1 MNHELVFQAHTI
13 VAVGDLNPAIFQP
26 GWFAAEG
33 LITHEEAQ
41 AARVEMISAQAAL
54 FQVDWLNLQV
64 LPDRLVAATENE
76 AFYRHLLDLVAATF
90 SKLIH
95 TPIRALGINYS
106 GHYRLQDA
114 AQWAYFSD
122 ELAPRTRWSGL
133 LENPVMQSITM
144 GSPRTTGPK
153 GHLQVRV
160 EPSVRVDHG
169 VFVDINHHYDV
180 SDEEGGGCRA
190 MLGVLSEQWDSTFS
204 SYRHVL
210 SRIFPDG

>member
-26 GWFAAEG
+26 AWFAAEG

-41 AARVEMISAQAAL
+41 AARVEVISAQAAL
-54 FQVDWLNLQV
+54 FQVDWLNLRV

-95 TPIRALGINYS
+95 TPIKALGINYS

-114 AQWAYFSD
+114 AYWAYMSD
-122 ELAPRTRWSGL
+122 ELAPKTRWSAL
-133 LENPVMQSITM
+133 LDNPIMRSLTM
-144 GSPRTTGPK
+144 ASPRTTGPK
-153 GHLQVRV
+153 GDLQVRV
-160 EPSVRVDHG
+160 EPSIRIANG
-169 VFVDINHHYDV
+169 VFVDINHHYDLSV
-180 SDEEGGGCRA
+180 EVGGCRA
-190 MLGVLSEQWDSTFS
+190 MLGVLSKHWDSTFS
-204 SYRHVL
+204 SYKRVL